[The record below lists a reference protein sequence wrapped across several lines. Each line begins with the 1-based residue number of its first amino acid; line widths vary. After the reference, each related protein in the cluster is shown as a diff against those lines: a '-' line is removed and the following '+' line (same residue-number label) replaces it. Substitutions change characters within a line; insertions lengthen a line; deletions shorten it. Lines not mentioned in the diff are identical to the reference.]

1 MVLERLI
8 LHWKKLTLH
17 TIAKKESPGGLI
29 YKCKK
34 KPFIKEK
41 YRRIL
46 LFLYDRETLSNK

>member
-34 KPFIKEK
+34 KTLYKRKIQKNTFIP
-41 YRRIL
+41 L
-46 LFLYDRETLSNK
+46 